1 MKKTGARNVSTK
13 SNPSSDRDK
22 WLRWPTINPL
32 ETPDS
37 WLNEGLEIGLESAK
51 RDKKKLQD
59 GFKLKLFAFVF
70 SLTGNILARF
80 FRRSNASGT
89 IHDIYQCPWLPL
101 WPNLSSHSFHEQEPE
116 WTHLLKDNYPTIR
129 RELTQLINND
139 IGFQQAVYDGF
150 KGKPWTAKYF
160 HLFGKRIAE
169 TNELCPI
176 TSAVLEKIPHNLMHT
191 CFSCIPAGGALPPHV
206 GPTNTSLV
214 CHLGL
219 MNCDKSAIFSGKKI
233 KRYVEGETL
242 ILDDSFIHGAKNAG
256 ELPRYTLMLSF
267 WHPDLSSIEI
277 KALKYFYK
285 AFSSVGS

>member
-1 MKKTGARNVSTK
+1 MSTE
-13 SNPSSDRDK
+13 SNPSSDRDQ
-22 WLRWPTINPL
+22 WLRWPTISPL

-51 RDKKKLQD
+51 RDKKKVQD

-80 FRRSNASGT
+80 FRRSSASET
-89 IHDIYQCPWLPL
+89 THDICQCPWLPL

-116 WTHLLKDNYPTIR
+116 WTHLLKDNYPAIR
-129 RELTQLINND
+129 KELTQLINND

-206 GPTNTSLV
+206 GPTNTSAV
-214 CHLGL
+214 GYSVIGL
-219 MNCDKSAIFSGKKI
+219 CWSIRTGDFGSAL
-233 KRYVEGETL
+233 E
-242 ILDDSFIHGAKNAG
+242 
-256 ELPRYTLMLSF
+256 P
-267 WHPDLSSIEI
+267 
-277 KALKYFYK
+277 
-285 AFSSVGS
+285 